1 MYCSLTDLQSPAIC
15 FTIDSKIS
23 LSQRLEGVMNRK
35 DFGEL
40 VSALRQDLGWTQFQL
55 AEYSGLDDAVISQIE
70 RGVKMHFDPDLLFCL
85 ANAFQLTTLERRE
98 FIFAASGLDEKQI
111 VRQPSEGMATDVF
124 DDKKILDRMVR
135 LTGEIRIPAFICDVF
150 SDVIA
155 SNYMM
160 VAFYDVPQELI
171 ENATKIPG
179 GFNTTRLNFGRNMLA
194 RTQVMDHWDAYAL
207 NSMRTFRENSLRYR
221 AHPYFKYLMKY
232 FRNPAEFPF
241 FDRYWKLVSSMEQDR
256 DVTID
261 HMRYQHNKF
270 GPINYIASTSA
281 VVTSFGNLFLI
292 QNLPLDEYTEEVFTQ
307 LKLKAG
313 LGVARFA
320 PWPEKSMV

>member
-1 MYCSLTDLQSPAIC
+1 
-15 FTIDSKIS
+15 
-23 LSQRLEGVMNRK
+23 MNRK

-40 VSALRQDLGWTQFQL
+40 IAALRQDLGWTQFEL
-55 AEYSGLDDAVISQIE
+55 AEYSGQDVAVISQIE
-70 RGVKMHFDPDLLFCL
+70 RGVKKFFESDLLFRL

-98 FIFAASGLDEKQI
+98 FILAASGLEEKQI

-124 DDKKILDRMVR
+124 DAKKILERMIK

-150 SDVIA
+150 SDVVA
-155 SNYMM
+155 SNCMM
-160 VAFYDVPQELI
+160 IAFYDVPQEMMRS
-171 ENATKIPG
+171 AVKIPG
-179 GFNTTRLNFGRNMLA
+179 GFNTTRLNFGRDMLA
-194 RTQVMDHWDAYAL
+194 RTQVMDHWDQYAL

-221 AHPYFKYLMKY
+221 AHPYFKYLMKL
-232 FRNPAEFPF
+232 FRDPAEFPF

-261 HMRYQHNKF
+261 HMQYRHNKF
-270 GPINYIASTSA
+270 GSLSYIASTSA

-292 QNLPLDEYTEEVFTQ
+292 QNLPLDEYTEEMFTQ

-313 LGVARFA
+313 LGVVRFA
-320 PWPEKSMV
+320 SWPEKPLP